1 MPAVH
6 RRWQVLTGW
15 RCRQMSKITLTGLC
29 NRLASGGTEDNQLDR
44 RIVRYGDVP
53 VDSRFSEAIE
63 LFSACVSQS

>member
-1 MPAVH
+1 
-6 RRWQVLTGW
+6 
-15 RCRQMSKITLTGLC
+15 MSKITLTGLC